1 MFSLSA
7 YFSDIARS
15 PKDVVY
21 LLNQVI
27 EGREYLP
34 EEGQAEC
41 VSKFVK
47 STTDFMH
54 SQV

>member
-1 MFSLSA
+1 MISLFPC
-7 YFSDIARS
+7 FSDVARS

-27 EGREYLP
+27 EGREFLP

-41 VSKFVK
+41 VS
-47 STTDFMH
+47 
-54 SQV
+54 